1 MKALSTKKS
10 IFISIVVALVL
21 ALTLFVFIASQG
33 FNSLIMADKSS
44 YDVQY
49 DRGSYKLKL
58 SSEFQTLENSA
69 SLGKV
74 LIKTGR
80 LDISVKDTAKTYKAI
95 TAKIQENNGY
105 ISSFNSRN
113 SDHIQLTI
121 RVPVKNFHRLF
132 EVMKEEADKNS
143 SVRQSIDVQDA
154 TDKYTDIDR
163 RIKSKKAIEGRYLNI
178 LDKATKVTEVL
189 QIEKE
194 LGSIRIEIER
204 MEAKLKSLSN
214 KSHFSTIVLKIQKIN
229 EDELIENPSMLS
241 QIISSLNTG
250 WNQAILFMLFLMRN
264 WFAVLLVLGA
274 GFMIRKFY
282 RNKPNNENS

>member
-1 MKALSTKKS
+1 M
-10 IFISIVVALVL
+10 
-21 ALTLFVFIASQG
+21 
-33 FNSLIMADKSS
+33 
-44 YDVQY
+44 
-49 DRGSYKLKL
+49 
-58 SSEFQTLENSA
+58 
-69 SLGKV
+69 

-95 TAKIQENNGY
+95 TAKIQENDGY

-113 SDHIQLTI
+113 SDHIRLTI

-132 EVMKEEADKNS
+132 EVMKAEADKNS

-154 TDKYTDIDR
+154 TAKYTDIDS
-163 RIKSKKAIEGRYLNI
+163 RIKSKKAIERRYLNI
-178 LDKATKVTEVL
+178 LDKATKVTQVL

-214 KSHFSTIVLKIQKIN
+214 KSHFSTIVLEIQKIK
-229 EDELIENPSMLS
+229 EGELIKDPSMLS

-250 WNQAILFMLFLMRN
+250 WNQAILFMLLLMRN
-264 WFAVLLVLGA
+264 WFSVLLVLG
-274 GFMIRKFY
+274 GLDLR
-282 RNKPNNENS
+282 

>member
-1 MKALSTKKS
+1 MKTLPAKKS

-21 ALTLFVFIASQG
+21 ALAWFVFTASQN
-33 FNSLIMADKSS
+33 FLSLNKSKTYLS
-44 YDVQY
+44 AVQQ
-49 DRGSYKLKL
+49 DRVSYKLKL
-58 SSEFQTLENSA
+58 SSEFQALEDSA
-69 SLGKV
+69 GLGKV

-95 TAKIQENNGY
+95 TAKIQESDGY

-113 SDHIQLTI
+113 SDHIRLTI

-154 TDKYTDIDR
+154 TAKYTDIDS
-163 RIKSKKAIEGRYLNI
+163 RIKSKKAIERRYLNI
-178 LDKATKVTEVL
+178 LDKATKVTQVL

-214 KSHFSTIVLKIQKIN
+214 KSHFSTIVLEIQKIK
-229 EDELIENPSMLS
+229 EDELIKDPSMLS
-241 QIISSLNTG
+241 QIMSSLNTG

-264 WFAVLLVLGA
+264 WFAVLLVLGV

>member
-1 MKALSTKKS
+1 MKALPTKKS
-10 IFISIVVALVL
+10 IFISIVVALAL
-21 ALTLFVFIASQG
+21 ALAWFVFIASQG
-33 FNSLIMADKSS
+33 FNSLLKS
-44 YDVQY
+44 DVQY
-49 DRGSYKLKL
+49 ERASYKLKL
-58 SSEFQTLENSA
+58 SPEFQTLENSVG
-69 SLGKV
+69 LGKV

-95 TAKIQENNGY
+95 TVKIQESGGY

-113 SDHIQLTI
+113 SDHIRLTI

-132 EVMKEEADKNS
+132 EVMKAEADKNS

-154 TDKYTDIDR
+154 TAKYTDIDS
-163 RIKSKKAIEGRYLNI
+163 RIKSKKAIERRYLNI
-178 LDKATKVTEVL
+178 LDKATKVTQVL

-214 KSHFSTIVLKIQKIN
+214 KSHFSTIVLEIQKIK
-229 EDELIENPSMLS
+229 EGELIKDPSMLS

-250 WNQAILFMLFLMRN
+250 WNQAILFMLFIMRN
-264 WFAVLLVLGA
+264 WFAALLVLGA
-274 GFMIRKFY
+274 GFTVRKFY
-282 RNKPNNENS
+282 RDKPDNENN